1 MAPVEEPGRWRG
13 RIRQRCGSL
22 RIRWFAGEN
31 PVDQRDKTCG
41 APGAWRHHTPGA
53 VADWGNGLVK
63 ANTTPRGCGS
73 SCAAS
78 DRIPGRS
85 SARSKNVT
93 ATAVPS
99 FARLERSGALRR
111 VAPGYYAVVP
121 DDRVG
126 LVWLPELEAV
136 ALRVGVALAGVAL
149 MGLSAARVHGGL
161 PRASGV
167 AVVAMA
173 RHRPV
178 LRLTDR
184 DAVVL
189 FVRRGLAGL
198 DLQRH

>member
-1 MAPVEEPGRWRG
+1 M
-13 RIRQRCGSL
+13 
-22 RIRWFAGEN
+22 
-31 PVDQRDKTCG
+31 
-41 APGAWRHHTPGA
+41 PGA

-63 ANTTPRGCGS
+63 TNTTPRGCGS

-136 ALRVGVALAGVAL
+136 ALRVGVALAGAAL

-161 PRASGV
+161 PRARGG
-167 AVVAMA
+167 AVGAVITAA
-173 RHRPV
+173 GIQNILTKGLGSTTAHNLPLIHTCRCRRPPP
-178 LRLTDR
+178 RKSRWSPDP
-184 DAVVL
+184 
-189 FVRRGLAGL
+189 
-198 DLQRH
+198 

>member
-1 MAPVEEPGRWRG
+1 VPKLIIRQVVGSNPTRPTGSSSGDALFEIDNCGFCPWDCLWTSVHVGLMAPVEEPGRWRG
-13 RIRQRCGSL
+13 RIRQRCSSL
-22 RIRWFAGEN
+22 RIRWFAGED

-63 ANTTPRGCGS
+63 TNTTPRGCGS

-126 LVWLPELEAV
+126 LVWLPEL
-136 ALRVGVALAGVAL
+136 
-149 MGLSAARVHGGL
+149 
-161 PRASGV
+161 
-167 AVVAMA
+167 
-173 RHRPV
+173 
-178 LRLTDR
+178 
-184 DAVVL
+184 
-189 FVRRGLAGL
+189 RRS
-198 DLQRH
+198 R